1 MVSKM
6 GSALGALLWISSI
19 TTTQAAII
27 GKRDLVLPSTLPGT
41 WKSQGCYIDVGRT
54 LTGGGYTNNTGMT
67 DESCIAYCEKAG
79 YIYAGTEYAEECYC
93 GNTLAS
99 GSGPA
104 PTADCNVACSGNATE
119 PCGGSNRL
127 NLFWN
132 GQTGPTTNPGPGL
145 WAFSGCYTE
154 GTTGRALDHGLAVVG
169 GSNNMSVSNCVAAC
183 QGAGY
188 SLAGVEYSG
197 ECYCD
202 NSIVNGAT
210 LAPEGVSGC
219 SMLCN
224 GNFSE
229 FCGGSSRL
237 DVYDFNKTVTLP
249 PWNTTSLVSSTSSV
263 FSSSSSRLVVTTTST
278 SSSSLVSSVVS
289 TSSKSSTLSSST
301 KSSSLSSVS
310 SSKSSSLSTSTK
322 TSSVSSSKT
331 SSTVVS
337 TSSTKSS
344 TVSSSKSSSVSST
357 KSSSVSS
364 SRSSTAST
372 SVATSSSSS
381 SRFSSSSATSL
392 SSRSSSLTSLSTGI
406 QVSTSSSSTVSS
418 SATAS
423 PTLGNKPTV
432 GSYNYYQCRTEG
444 VGVRALSGAASA
456 NDLMTV
462 EMCAASCAGFT
473 YFGTEYGRECY
484 CGNSFGTG
492 STVAPATDCSFTCG
506 GDAYEYCGAGN
517 RLTVYV
523 LNGTALPSSSSV
535 SSSSTKLSTGVSS
548 TVSLS
553 SSSTA
558 PASTGFPTGWTSQGC
573 WVDGLTGRIL
583 TKQQPD
589 NAQNTLESCV
599 QTCAG
604 LGYTIAGAEYGTECY
619 CDNFVYNGGA
629 LAAAQTDCNIPCPG
643 KSSEMCGAGGRISM
657 YSKGTPTVYAAPAP
671 QKVGLPTGWGYAGC
685 IQDNVPSV
693 EDPNEQLYTF
703 PYKVWDDASGN
714 TPEKCITRCQE
725 FGFNAAGLEYGSQC
739 FCGDVANIQV
749 ASAPS
754 TYTNPNSVQYYT
766 RSSTPI
772 TYPDSSCAALCTGNS
787 SYICGDGNR
796 LTYYTWQ
803 GATPL
808 YSWGNP
814 TGVDAGEYSL
824 LIGGVV
830 VPLIVSQVVTGKV
843 TFVEKKG
850 TGEPNGTGSYEL
862 DLSQINDFSKAWRAM
877 NGLQT
882 DVFCA
887 AGLTLPDKVGR
898 QLTVGGWAGDANYGV
913 RLYWP
918 DGSDGVPGVNGW
930 VEDPGVLSLQ
940 VPRWYPSAMIMAN
953 GSILVVGGEIGQNA
967 AEQPNLEILPPTG
980 VKDAS
985 TTSGYS
991 NTTVYL
997 DFLDRTAPF
1006 NLYPFIVVLKSG
1018 IFIAYYNEA
1027 RILDE
1032 VNFQTIKTLPNM
1044 PGAVNDPTGGRTYQL
1059 EGAMVV
1065 LPQHAPYTDPVGVL
1079 ICGGS
1084 TSGGGYPIDNCV
1096 STQPEAANP
1105 TWTIERMPSR
1115 RVMPCMAGLP
1125 DGTYV
1130 ILNGAEHG
1138 VAGFGLA
1145 GSPNLNAVIYDPSKP
1160 VNARMSIMANTTVA
1174 RLYHSEATVL
1184 LDGRVLV
1191 SGSDPSGQ
1199 YVSPADSFP
1208 EEYRVEVFSPPYLLS
1223 GLPRPTFTITNKD
1236 WSYGQQVTFTVSS
1249 ATNLKVSL
1257 LGSVV
1262 STHGNAMGQRT
1273 IFPAVTC
1280 TGTTCTVTAPPDA
1293 HTSPP
1298 GWFMMFV
1305 LNGPT
1310 PSVGQ
1315 FVRIG
1320 GDPAGLG
1327 NWPNLPPFDLPGV

>member
-41 WKSQGCYIDVGRT
+41 WKSQGCYIDIGRT

-119 PCGGSNRL
+119 PCGGGNRL

-263 FSSSSSRLVVTTTST
+263 FSSSSTP
-278 SSSSLVSSVVS
+278 
-289 TSSKSSTLSSST
+289 
-301 KSSSLSSVS
+301 
-310 SSKSSSLSTSTK
+310 
-322 TSSVSSSKT
+322 
-331 SSTVVS
+331 
-337 TSSTKSS
+337 
-344 TVSSSKSSSVSST
+344 
-357 KSSSVSS
+357 
-364 SRSSTAST
+364 
-372 SVATSSSSS
+372 
-381 SRFSSSSATSL
+381 
-392 SSRSSSLTSLSTGI
+392 
-406 QVSTSSSSTVSS
+406 
-418 SATAS
+418 TAS

-657 YSKGTPTVYAAPAP
+657 YSKGSPTVYAAPAP

>member
-1 MVSKM
+1 M
-6 GSALGALLWISSI
+6 
-19 TTTQAAII
+19 
-27 GKRDLVLPSTLPGT
+27 
-41 WKSQGCYIDVGRT
+41 
-54 LTGGGYTNNTGMT
+54 
-67 DESCIAYCEKAG
+67 
-79 YIYAGTEYAEECYC
+79 
-93 GNTLAS
+93 
-99 GSGPA
+99 
-104 PTADCNVACSGNATE
+104 
-119 PCGGSNRL
+119 
-127 NLFWN
+127 
-132 GQTGPTTNPGPGL
+132 
-145 WAFSGCYTE
+145 
-154 GTTGRALDHGLAVVG
+154 
-169 GSNNMSVSNCVAAC
+169 
-183 QGAGY
+183 
-188 SLAGVEYSG
+188 
-197 ECYCD
+197 
-202 NSIVNGAT
+202 
-210 LAPEGVSGC
+210 
-219 SMLCN
+219 
-224 GNFSE
+224 
-229 FCGGSSRL
+229 
-237 DVYDFNKTVTLP
+237 
-249 PWNTTSLVSSTSSV
+249 
-263 FSSSSSRLVVTTTST
+263 
-278 SSSSLVSSVVS
+278 
-289 TSSKSSTLSSST
+289 
-301 KSSSLSSVS
+301 
-310 SSKSSSLSTSTK
+310 
-322 TSSVSSSKT
+322 
-331 SSTVVS
+331 
-337 TSSTKSS
+337 
-344 TVSSSKSSSVSST
+344 
-357 KSSSVSS
+357 
-364 SRSSTAST
+364 
-372 SVATSSSSS
+372 
-381 SRFSSSSATSL
+381 
-392 SSRSSSLTSLSTGI
+392 
-406 QVSTSSSSTVSS
+406 
-418 SATAS
+418 
-423 PTLGNKPTV
+423 
-432 GSYNYYQCRTEG
+432 
-444 VGVRALSGAASA
+444 RALSGAASA
-456 NDLMTV
+456 NDLMTI
-462 EMCAASCAGFT
+462 EMCAASCAGYT

-492 STVAPATDCSFTCG
+492 STVAPVTDCSFTCG
-506 GDAYEYCGAGN
+506 GNAYEYCGAGN

-523 LNGTALPSSSSV
+523 LNGTALPSTSSV
-535 SSSSTKLSTGVSS
+535 SSSSTTVPTGVSS

-573 WVDGLTGRIL
+573 WVDGLNGRIL

-643 KSSEMCGAGGRISM
+643 KSSEMCGAGGRLSM
-657 YSKGTPTVYAAPAP
+657 YSKGPPTVYAAPAP

-766 RSSTPI
+766 RSSVPI

-787 SYICGDGNR
+787 SYICGDGSK

-808 YSWGNP
+808 SSWAIP
-814 TGVDAGEYSL
+814 TGTDAGEYSL

-850 TGEPNGTGSYEL
+850 TGEPNGTGAYEL

-887 AGLTLPDKVGR
+887 GGLTLPDKVGR
-898 QLTVGGWAGDANYGV
+898 QLTVGGWAGDANYGI

-918 DGSDGVPGVNGW
+918 DGSDGVPGTNGW

-1059 EGAMVV
+1059 EGSMVI

-1096 STQPEAANP
+1096 STQPEVANP

-1115 RVMPCMAGLP
+1115 RVLPCMAGLP

-1160 VNARMSIMANTTVA
+1160 VNQRMSIMANTTVA

-1208 EEYRVEVFSPPYLLS
+1208 EEYRVEVFTPPYLLS

-1249 ATNLKVSL
+1249 AANLKVSL

-1280 TGTTCTVTAPPDA
+1280 TGTTCVVTAPPDA

>member
-1 MVSKM
+1 M
-6 GSALGALLWISSI
+6 GSALAALLWISSV
-19 TTTQAAII
+19 TTSQAAII
-27 GKRDLVLPSTLPGT
+27 GKRGLVLPSTLPGS
-41 WKSQGCYIDVGRT
+41 WKSQGCYTEAGRT
-54 LTGGGYTNNTGMT
+54 LTGAGYANATSMT
-67 DESCIAYCEKAG
+67 DEKCISFCEAAG
-79 YIYAGTEYAEECYC
+79 YIYAGTEYGEECYC
-93 GNTLAS
+93 GNKIAT
-99 GSGPA
+99 GSVPA
-104 PTADCNVACSGNATE
+104 PSTDCNVPCSGNATE
-119 PCGGSNRL
+119 PCGGPNRL

-145 WAFSGCYTE
+145 WEFAGCYTE
-154 GTTGRALDHGLAVVG
+154 GVIGRTLDHGVAVVG
-169 GSNNMSVSNCVAAC
+169 GGNNMSVSNCVTAC

-188 SLAGVEYSG
+188 KLAGVEYSG

-202 NSIVNGAT
+202 NAILNGAT
-210 LAPEGVSGC
+210 LAPEGLSGC

-229 FCGGSSRL
+229 YCGGPSRL
-237 DVYDFNKTVTLP
+237 DIYNFNKTVTLP
-249 PWNTTSLVSSTSSV
+249 PWITTLV
-263 FSSSSSRLVVTTTST
+263 SSSSSSVIP
-278 SSSSLVSSVVS
+278 SSSSNLAATTSSTISTSLISSVVS
-289 TSSKSSTLSSST
+289 TSSSRISTLSSTTKLSSISSSKVSSLISSTKISSASSIKTSSLSSTKLSTIST
-301 KSSSLSSVS
+301 KSSSGL
-310 SSKSSSLSTSTK
+310 SSKSSSLS
-322 TSSVSSSKT
+322 
-331 SSTVVS
+331 
-337 TSSTKSS
+337 
-344 TVSSSKSSSVSST
+344 ST
-357 KSSSVSS
+357 KSSSISG
-364 SRSSTAST
+364 SRSSTFT
-372 SVATSSSSS
+372 SVPTSSSTNILSSSATLVSSSSS
-381 SRFSSSSATSL
+381 TIVSSI
-392 SSRSSSLTSLSTGI
+392 STRVQI
-406 QVSTSSSSTVSS
+406 VSSSSSTVSS
-418 SATAS
+418 STTAI

-432 GSYNYYQCRTEG
+432 GSYNFYQCRTEG
-444 VGVRALSGAASA
+444 VGIRALFGAASA
-456 NDLMTV
+456 NDLMTI
-462 EMCAASCAGFT
+462 EKCAASCAGYT

-484 CGNSFGTG
+484 CGNSFGAG
-492 STVAPATDCSFTCG
+492 SIAAPTADCFSLVAEIHTNIA
-506 GDAYEYCGAGN
+506 ELVRN
-517 RLTVYV
+517 RLTVYA
-523 LNGTALPSSSSV
+523 LNGTALPSTSSV
-535 SSSSTKLSTGVSS
+535 ASSSTSTGISS
-548 TVSLS
+548 SVSLS
-553 SSSTA
+553 SSSA
-558 PASTGFPTGWTSQGC
+558 VPVATGFPAGWTSQGC
-573 WVDGLTGRIL
+573 WVDGVNGRIL
-583 TKQQPD
+583 TKQQPE
-589 NAQNTLESCV
+589 NQQNTLESCV

-604 LGYTIAGAEYGTECY
+604 LGYTIAGTEYGVECY

-629 LAAAQTDCNIPCPG
+629 PAAVQTQCNIPCPG
-643 KSSEMCGAGGRISM
+643 KPSEFCGAGGRISM
-657 YSKGTPTVYAAPAP
+657 YSKGTPVVYAAPGP
-671 QKVGLPTGWGYAGC
+671 QKAGLPAGWGYAGC
-685 IQDNVPSV
+685 IQDNVPSA

-749 ASAPS
+749 ASAP
-754 TYTNPNSVQYYT
+754 TTNTNPTAVQYYT
-766 RSSTPI
+766 RSAIPI

-787 SYICGDGNR
+787 SLICGDGNR

-824 LIGGVV
+824 LIGGVI

-862 DLSQINDFSKAWRAM
+862 DLSQINDFPKAWRTM
-877 NGLQT
+877 TGLQT

-898 QLTVGGWAGDANYGV
+898 QLTVGGWAGDANFGV

-918 DGSDGVPGVNGW
+918 DGSDGVAGVNQW
-930 VEDPGVLSLQ
+930 VEDPAALKLQ

-967 AEQPNLEILPPTG
+967 AAQPNLEILPPTG

-997 DFLDRTAPF
+997 DFLERTAPF
-1006 NLYPFIVVLKSG
+1006 NLYPFVIVLKSG

-1044 PGAVNDPTGGRTYQL
+1044 PGAVNDPKAGRSYQL

-1084 TSGGGYPIDNCV
+1084 TENGGYPIDNCV
-1096 STQPEAANP
+1096 STQPEATNP

-1115 RVMPCMAGLP
+1115 RVLPCMAGLP

-1130 ILNGAEHG
+1130 ILNGGEHG

-1145 GSPNLNAVIYDPSKP
+1145 GAPNLNAVIYDPSKP
-1160 VNARMSIMANTTVA
+1160 VHTRMSIMANTTVA

-1236 WSYGQQVTFTVSS
+1236 WSYGQSVTFTVSS
-1249 ATNLKVSL
+1249 AANLKVSL

-1273 IFPAVTC
+1273 IFPAVSC
-1280 TGTTCTVTAPPDA
+1280 AGTTCTVVAPPDA

-1327 NWPNLPPFDLPGV
+1327 SWPDLPTFDLPGI

>member
-1 MVSKM
+1 M

-19 TTTQAAII
+19 ATSQAAII
-27 GKRDLVLPSTLPGT
+27 GKRDLVLPSTLPGS
-41 WKSQGCYIDVGRT
+41 WRSEGCYIDVGRT

-119 PCGGSNRL
+119 PCGGGNRL

-154 GTTGRALDHGLAVVG
+154 GTTGRTLDHGLAVVG
-169 GSNNMSVSNCVAAC
+169 GSNNMSVSNCVTAC
-183 QGAGY
+183 QTAGY

-202 NSIVNGAT
+202 NAISNGGT

-229 FCGGSSRL
+229 YCGGPSRL

-249 PWNTTSLVSSTSSV
+249 PWNTTSLSSTSSV
-263 FSSSSSRLVVTTTST
+263 VSSSSTRLVVTTTSL
-278 SSSSLVSSVVS
+278 SSSSLVSTVIST
-289 TSSKSSTLSSST
+289 TSSKSSTLST
-301 KSSSLSSVS
+301 
-310 SSKSSSLSTSTK
+310 
-322 TSSVSSSKT
+322 
-331 SSTVVS
+331 
-337 TSSTKSS
+337 
-344 TVSSSKSSSVSST
+344 ST

-364 SRSSTAST
+364 S
-372 SVATSSSSS
+372 TSSSSKI
-381 SRFSSSSATSL
+381 SSSSVTSG
-392 SSRSSSLTSLSTGI
+392 SSISSSFSSLSTRI
-406 QVSTSSSSTVSS
+406 QVVSSSSSTVSS
-418 SATAS
+418 SATAA
-423 PTLGNKPTV
+423 PTLENKPTV

-444 VGVRALSGAASA
+444 TGVRALSGAASA
-456 NDLMTV
+456 NDLMTI
-462 EMCAASCAGFT
+462 EMCAASCAGYT

-492 STVAPATDCSFTCG
+492 STVAPTTDCSFTCAG
-506 GDAYEYCGAGN
+506 NAYEYCGAGN

-523 LNGTALPSSSSV
+523 LNGTALPSTSSV
-535 SSSSTKLSTGVSS
+535 SSSSTKAPTGISS
-548 TVSLS
+548 TVSVS
-553 SSSTA
+553 SSSTS

-573 WVDGLTGRIL
+573 WVDGLNGRIL

-766 RSSTPI
+766 RSSVPI

-787 SYICGDGNR
+787 SYICGDGSK

-814 TGVDAGEYSL
+814 TGTDAGEYSL

-850 TGEPNGTGSYEL
+850 TGEPNGTGAYEL

-877 NGLQT
+877 DGLQT

-887 AGLTLPDKVGR
+887 GGLTLPDKVGR

-918 DGSDGVPGVNGW
+918 DGSDGVPGTNGW

-953 GSILVVGGEIGQNA
+953 GSILIVGGEIGQNA

-1032 VNFQTIKTLPNM
+1032 INFQTIKELPNM

-1059 EGAMVV
+1059 EGSMVI

-1084 TSGGGYPIDNCV
+1084 TEGGGYPIDNCV
-1096 STQPEAANP
+1096 STQPEVANP

-1115 RVMPCMAGLP
+1115 RVLPCMAGLP

-1160 VNARMSIMANTTVA
+1160 VNQRMSIMANTTVA

-1280 TGTTCTVTAPPDA
+1280 TGTTCVVTAPPDA

-1327 NWPNLPPFDLPGV
+1327 NWPNLPPFDLPGI

>member
-19 TTTQAAII
+19 STTHAAII
-27 GKRDLVLPSTLPGT
+27 GKRDLVLPSTLPGS
-41 WKSQGCYIDVGRT
+41 WKSQGCYVDVGRT
-54 LTGGGYTNNTGMT
+54 LTGGGYTNNTAMT

-93 GNTLAS
+93 GNALAS

-104 PTADCNVACSGNATE
+104 PAADCNVACSGNATE
-119 PCGGSNRL
+119 PCGGANRL

-145 WAFSGCYTE
+145 WEFSGCYTE
-154 GTTGRALDHGLAVVG
+154 GIAGRALDHGVAVVG
-169 GSNNMSVSNCVAAC
+169 GSNNMSVSNCVTAC

-188 SLAGVEYSG
+188 NLAGVEYSG

-202 NSIVNGAT
+202 NSILNGAT
-210 LAPEGVSGC
+210 LAPREYLAA
-219 SMLCN
+219 LC
-224 GNFSE
+224 F
-229 FCGGSSRL
+229 
-237 DVYDFNKTVTLP
+237 
-249 PWNTTSLVSSTSSV
+249 
-263 FSSSSSRLVVTTTST
+263 
-278 SSSSLVSSVVS
+278 
-289 TSSKSSTLSSST
+289 
-301 KSSSLSSVS
+301 
-310 SSKSSSLSTSTK
+310 
-322 TSSVSSSKT
+322 
-331 SSTVVS
+331 
-337 TSSTKSS
+337 
-344 TVSSSKSSSVSST
+344 
-357 KSSSVSS
+357 
-364 SRSSTAST
+364 AM
-372 SVATSSSSS
+372 
-381 SRFSSSSATSL
+381 ATSL
-392 SSRSSSLTSLSTGI
+392 STAEDHLDWMSMTSTGCTRN
-406 QVSTSSSSTVSS
+406 QVVTSSSSTVSS
-418 SATAS
+418 AATAS

-444 VGVRALSGAASA
+444 VGIRALSGAASA
-456 NDLMTV
+456 NDLMTI
-462 EMCAASCAGFT
+462 EMCAASCTGYT

-484 CGNSFGTG
+484 CGNSFGAG
-492 STVAPATDCSFTCG
+492 STVAPTIDCSFTCG
-506 GDAYEYCGAGN
+506 GNLYEYCGAGN
-517 RLTVYV
+517 RLTVYA
-523 LNGTALPSSSSV
+523 LNGTALPSTSSV
-535 SSSSTKLSTGVSS
+535 SSSSTQAPTGVSS
-548 TVSLS
+548 SVST
-553 SSSTA
+553 STA

-573 WVDGLTGRIL
+573 WVDGLNGRIL
-583 TKQQPD
+583 KQQQPD
-589 NAQNTLESCV
+589 NAQNTLETCV
-599 QTCAG
+599 RTCAG

-629 LAAAQTDCNIPCPG
+629 LATAQTDCNIPCPG

-657 YSKGTPTVYAAPAP
+657 YSKGTPVVYAAPAP

-754 TYTNPNSVQYYT
+754 TFTNPNSVQYYT

-787 SYICGDGNR
+787 SLICGDGSK

-814 TGVDAGEYSL
+814 TGVAAGEYSL

-862 DLSQINDFSKAWRAM
+862 DLSQINDFSKAWRPM
-877 NGLQT
+877 TGLQT

-1006 NLYPFIVVLKSG
+1006 NLYPFIIVLKSG

-1191 SGSDPSGQ
+1191 SGSDPTGQ
-1199 YVSPADSFP
+1199 FVSPADSFP

-1236 WSYGQQVTFTVSS
+1236 WSYGQQITLTVSS
-1249 ATNLKVSL
+1249 AANLKVSL

-1273 IFPAVTC
+1273 LFPAVTC
-1280 TGTTCTVTAPPDA
+1280 AGTTCTVTAPPDA

-1327 NWPNLPPFDLPGV
+1327 NWPNLPPFALPGV